1 MEEWSF
7 YANKP
12 GEIPS
17 QRNDFDCGVFTCMYA
32 RSLVSTSPMI
42 VPNSQT
48 ISDVRSYM
56 ILELHRNSL
65 LPIPPNVL
73 KVDDYYAVDY
83 VSCYY
88 FGRVIQIQGQ
98 FAQFKFLHRVRL
110 GADAGEIF
118 NWPTRDDVADVHV
131 SCVFYGPVHLIGNST
146 FQIMEHEQVKEVFR
160 YIQRR

>member
-1 MEEWSF
+1 
-7 YANKP
+7 
-12 GEIPS
+12 
-17 QRNDFDCGVFTCMYA
+17 
-32 RSLVSTSPMI
+32 
-42 VPNSQT
+42 
-48 ISDVRSYM
+48 M
-56 ILELHRNSL
+56 ILELQRNSS

-131 SCVFYGPVHLIGNST
+131 SCVFYGPVHLIGNNP
-146 FQIMEHEQVKEVFR
+146 FKIMEHEQVKEVFR

>member
-1 MEEWSF
+1 
-7 YANKP
+7 
-12 GEIPS
+12 
-17 QRNDFDCGVFTCMYA
+17 
-32 RSLVSTSPMI
+32 
-42 VPNSQT
+42 
-48 ISDVRSYM
+48 M

-65 LPIPPNVL
+65 LPIPPNGL

-118 NWPTRDDVADVHV
+118 NWPTRDEVADVQV
-131 SCVFYGPVHLIGNST
+131 SCVFYGPVHLIGNSP
-146 FQIMEHEQVKEVFR
+146 FKIMEHEQVRKVFR
-160 YIQRR
+160 YIQRH